1 MAVVLHHSQLR
12 GTAKLV
18 LLGIANHQSD
28 QGAWPS
34 IATLARYA
42 GCTER
47 QVQRHI
53 ATAVGL
59 GELVVHVQDGGTHR
73 TRGDRRP
80 NRYEVEVACPPECDG
95 SANHRIAKPRGDT
108 VVTPGAPVDNEPRGP
123 RGDTDVIPSGNGVTL
138 TAPRGDAD
146 VTRTI
151 REPSTLLP
159 SVSPETTDRATT
171 RRTDGPEA
179 SDEPPA
185 AAGPDGPPTDPR
197 LADPGFL
204 RFLAAAVPAV
214 RRPERFTWPTGEL
227 DALEARWRSPDP
239 FAAHHRQ
246 PVTSTPTPPKFDP
259 TLHGP
264 PPDAIPMPEHVRDAL
279 RRPAC

>member
-95 SANHRIAKPRGDT
+95 SANHSIAKPRGDAD
-108 VVTPGAPVDNEPRGP
+108 VTPVVPVDNTP
-123 RGDTDVIPSGNGVTL
+123 RGDADVIPSGNGVTL
-138 TAPRGDAD
+138 KAPRGDAD

-171 RRTDGPEA
+171 RRTDGPA
-179 SDEPPA
+179 APDEPQP

-197 LADPGFL
+197 LADAGFL
-204 RFLAAAVPAV
+204 RFLAAAVPAI
-214 RRPERFTWPTGEL
+214 RRPERFTWPPGEL
-227 DALEARWRSPDP
+227 DALEARWRSPDQ

-246 PVTSTPTPPKFDP
+246 PGTSTPPMFDP
-259 TLHGP
+259 QVHGP
-264 PPDAIPMPEHVRDAL
+264 PPDAIPMPDHVRAL
-279 RRPAC
+279 MRRPA